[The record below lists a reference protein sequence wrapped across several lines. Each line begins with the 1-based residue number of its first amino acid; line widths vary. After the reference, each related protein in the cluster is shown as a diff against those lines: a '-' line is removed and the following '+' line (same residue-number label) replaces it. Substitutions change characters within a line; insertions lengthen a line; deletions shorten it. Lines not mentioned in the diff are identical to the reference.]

1 MKKFILLT
9 ILVGML
15 LTSCSANS
23 NAEEQTIPTE
33 TSEARSVETVP
44 ESTAEESKITTVTTV
59 SETTEI
65 SETTETSQATE
76 TQKPPQ
82 DYDVESVPYKA
93 ASIVYNEY
101 LEFQNGQFE
110 EWWVNDKDN
119 DSPHVCTKVL
129 IFDMNGD
136 GRKELIS
143 MKNALSPYDQC
154 YYTIYDFDSGEM
166 LFNGYYG
173 ESDGK
178 LYCKDGQYCLKFRG
192 IYTMAYVVIAA
203 EELENELPN
212 AFEALGYNEDY
223 FYIGNKVNATIYKYK
238 NTTVYPTP
246 YEGTE
251 DSQCLSFS
259 TTEGLICYHGDM
271 QLNQLERDFESN
283 FDDCEEIGELWFIGE
298 PFDNNVQVDGIFG
311 IHLLQR
317 HVNDF
322 DALVERLSLYEE

>member
-9 ILVGML
+9 ILVGMF
-15 LTSCSANS
+15 LTSCSANG

-101 LEFQNGQFE
+101 LEFQNGKFE
-110 EWWVNDKDN
+110 SWWVNDRDN
-119 DSPHVCTKVL
+119 DSPHLCTKVL
-129 IFDMNGD
+129 IFDINGD
-136 GRKELIS
+136 GRQELIS
-143 MKNALSPYDQC
+143 LKNSSYVLS
-154 YYTIYDFDSGEM
+154 YYTIYDLDSGEM
-166 LFNGYYG
+166 LFNGYY
-173 ESDGK
+173 ERRDGK
-178 LYCKDGQYCLKFRG
+178 LYRKEGQYCLKFIGTR
-192 IYTMAYVVIAA
+192 TMAYVEFAA
-203 EELENELPN
+203 EELESELPN

-223 FYIGNKVNATIYKYK
+223 FYMGNKVNVNIYEYE
-238 NTTVYPTP
+238 NTTVYPKP

-251 DSQCLSFS
+251 DSHCRNFS
-259 TTEGLICYHGDM
+259 TTEGYTYYHGDYDS
-271 QLNQLERDFESN
+271 QIEQQRRDFESN
-283 FDDCEEIGELWFIGE
+283 FEGCEEIGELWFIGE
-298 PFDNNVQVDGIFG
+298 PLDDNVQVDGIFG
-311 IHLLQR
+311 TKLPQR
-317 HVNDF
+317 VVNDF

>member
-9 ILVGML
+9 ILVGIF
-15 LTSCSANS
+15 LTSCSENG
-23 NAEEQTIPTE
+23 NAEEQIIPTE
-33 TSEARSVETVP
+33 TSETRSVETVP

-76 TQKPPQ
+76 TPKPPRN
-82 DYDVESVPYKA
+82 YDVESVPYKA

-110 EWWVNDKDN
+110 GWWVNDRDN
-119 DSPHVCTKVL
+119 DSPHVCTKIL

-136 GRKELIS
+136 GRQELIS
-143 MKNALSPYDQC
+143 MKNSSYVLG
-154 YYTIYDFDSGEM
+154 YYTIYDLDSGEM
-166 LFNGYYG
+166 LFNGYY
-173 ESDGK
+173 ETSDGK

-192 IYTMAYVVIAA
+192 TRTMAYVEFAA

-223 FYIGNKVNATIYKYK
+223 FYMGNKVNAIIYEYE
-238 NTTVYPTP
+238 NPTVSRTP

-251 DSQCLSFS
+251 DSYCRNFS
-259 TTEGLICYHGDM
+259 TTEGYTYYHGDYDT
-271 QLNQLERDFESN
+271 QIEQQERDFESN
-283 FDDCEEIGELWFIGE
+283 FEGCEEIGELWFIGE
-298 PFDNNVQVDGIFG
+298 HFDNNVQVDGIFG